1 MHTQREQGRRKEGGG
16 DKERD
21 GRERERER
29 EIYTYQIFYLCY
41 DIVTEI
47 QLFQILS

>member
-1 MHTQREQGRRKEGGG
+1 MTCTHRESKVEGKKEG
-16 DKERD
+16 ERD
-21 GRERERER
+21 RER